1 MVRVRVEILS
11 IFDFLLRKS
20 VEKLISCVTAFDRE
34 ETEDDLNHFQSFLA
48 EFYWA
53 VWGKRPA
60 SKYHFYE
67 MVINFKLKYIL
78 VCRCD
83 GCDGLMVT

>member
-1 MVRVRVEILS
+1 MRVEILS

-34 ETEDDLNHFQSFLA
+34 ETEDDLNHFQSFLT